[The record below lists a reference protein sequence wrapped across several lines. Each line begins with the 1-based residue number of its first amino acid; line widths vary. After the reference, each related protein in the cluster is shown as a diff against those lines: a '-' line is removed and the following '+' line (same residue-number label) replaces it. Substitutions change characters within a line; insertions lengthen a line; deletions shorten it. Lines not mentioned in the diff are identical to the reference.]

1 MLEASTARLAARGA
15 KCDSQFDCDFSY
27 RRSVAGLRWEVKS
40 RGAVPRQADLRPCVS
55 LAPFGFWRVVSD
67 SKRQG
72 AVLAEGRC
80 FGCDRRFARCRL
92 YSRQSASVS
101 PILDCES
108 RRGCSLKRGSLDQ
121 RSAVSLV
128 WGVLKE
134 SSHKTDSRL
143 PVERTAFQRAA
154 SPRLAI
160 QYRRNRG

>member
-1 MLEASTARLAARGA
+1 MHINLFTIEVMTEFCRWNYDSESQADLFRSVCQIHRLLEASTARLAARGA

-27 RRSVAGLRWEVKS
+27 RRSVAGLRWGVKS

-72 AVLAEGRC
+72 AVLAEGRS

-108 RRGCSLKRGSLDQ
+108 RRGCSLKRGSLDR

-128 WGVLKE
+128 
-134 SSHKTDSRL
+134 
-143 PVERTAFQRAA
+143 
-154 SPRLAI
+154 
-160 QYRRNRG
+160 